1 MAKTSGELELEFI
14 QSIKEKTGK
23 SLSEWQSI
31 IGHATLLK
39 QNEILD
45 YLKKNFGLNHLQ
57 AQLIAGIYLNNG
69 QPVYTDENNLL
80 ENQFLKCQ
88 DMRSLFEQIKGFILN
103 HFEDTQLIAKK
114 TYISFTAKREF
125 AALNIKPK
133 EIRLG
138 LDLGDEPF
146 ADELQKSKLTGPMPR
161 ISHMFV
167 ITHSSQVNE
176 SIMKY
181 LKISYNKTNK

>member
-31 IGHATLLK
+31 IGHTSLLK

-69 QPVYTDENNLL
+69 QTCLY
-80 ENQFLKCQ
+80 
-88 DMRSLFEQIKGFILN
+88 
-103 HFEDTQLIAKK
+103 
-114 TYISFTAKREF
+114 
-125 AALNIKPK
+125 
-133 EIRLG
+133 
-138 LDLGDEPF
+138 
-146 ADELQKSKLTGPMPR
+146 
-161 ISHMFV
+161 
-167 ITHSSQVNE
+167 
-176 SIMKY
+176 
-181 LKISYNKTNK
+181 